1 MNAPPIFRSPELASL
16 FRGAEI
22 ADLAPRNRR
31 ALRIGYAA
39 LAMFAGI
46 FIIWSVLAPLEGAA
60 VATGLV
66 RADGGGRRTVQHLE
80 GGIVSRILVRE
91 GEQVRAGQPLVLLD
105 DTQSGAQQSAL
116 QAGYDSLLA
125 QDARLSAERAGAA
138 AITYPAE
145 LTARAGDPAVRA
157 IIAASDAA
165 FRARRA
171 ALAGQIDIIRQRV
184 GGASAE
190 LGSATAQIGALDD
203 QSRLLDGEIGKVRTL
218 VAEGLERESRLL
230 ALQRQ
235 ATSIAGQRSQLVGAA
250 GRTNKAIA
258 ENQAQMAFLRGQ
270 LTSDA
275 ALEQRAVRA
284 ELESARQ
291 KLIAGRD
298 ISQRRQVVAPV
309 DGKVVGLRIV
319 TPGGVIGAGQ
329 PILDIVPTN
338 EPMVVV
344 ARLKASDIDV
354 VAAGLDAEVRL
365 TPFKARVI
373 PLLRGQVRRVAADAT
388 WDEQT
393 RTLYYETEIL
403 LDADQLRRVT
413 GLKLVSGMPAEVFV
427 KLGPRTLFQYFLQPV
442 SDSFRRAFRDD

>member
-1 MNAPPIFRSPELASL
+1 MNAPPIFRSPEPAML
-16 FRGAEI
+16 FRATEI
-22 ADLAPRNRR
+22 SALAPRTRR
-31 ALRIGYAA
+31 AMRLGYAA
-39 LAMFAGI
+39 LAVFVAIFAL
-46 FIIWSVLAPLEGAA
+46 WSALAPLDGAA
-60 VATGLV
+60 VATGLL

-91 GEQVRAGQPLVLLD
+91 GAQVRAGQPLVLLD
-105 DTQSGAQQSAL
+105 DTQSGAQLSAL
-116 QAGYDSLLA
+116 QASYDSLLA
-125 QDARLSAERAGAA
+125 QDARLSAEQAGAA

-157 IIAASDAA
+157 IIAASDGA

-171 ALAGQIDIIRQRV
+171 ALAGQLDIIRQRV

-190 LGSATAQIGALDD
+190 LGSATAQIGALDE
-203 QSRLLDGEIGKVRTL
+203 QSRLLDAEIGKVRTL
-218 VAEGLERESRLL
+218 VGEGLERESRLM

-235 ATSIAGQRSQLVGAA
+235 ATGIAGQRSQLIGAA
-250 GRTNKAIA
+250 GRTHKAIA
-258 ENQAQMAFLRGQ
+258 ENQAQMTFLRGQ
-270 LTSDA
+270 MTGDA
-275 ALEQRAVRA
+275 ALEQRMVRA
-284 ELESARQ
+284 QLEEARQ
-291 KLIAGRD
+291 KLVAGRD
-298 ISQRRQVVAPV
+298 ISRRRQVIAPV

-329 PILDIVPTN
+329 PILDIVPSN
-338 EPMVVV
+338 EPIIVL
-344 ARLKASDIDV
+344 ARLKASDIDL

-427 KLGPRTLFQYFLQPV
+427 KLGRRTLFQYFLQPV
-442 SDSFRRAFRDD
+442 SDSFRRAFRDE